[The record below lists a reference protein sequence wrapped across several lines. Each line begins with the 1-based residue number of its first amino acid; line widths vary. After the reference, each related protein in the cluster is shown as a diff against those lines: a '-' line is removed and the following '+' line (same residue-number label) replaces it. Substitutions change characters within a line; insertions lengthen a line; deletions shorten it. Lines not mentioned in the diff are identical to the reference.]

1 MQTTRLGRTLILALG
16 ILRLP
21 EARAAGTFVKLDY
34 PASMTSNELQV
45 AVTYTLWIPEDV
57 KTLRGIIVHQHG
69 AGTTA
74 SIEGSTAANDLH
86 WQALAKKWDCALWGS
101 SYHVQNEKID
111 TSPGA
116 SELWFDPRRG
126 SEKTFLKALTD
137 FAQKSGHPEIEKI
150 PWTLWGHSGG
160 GIWSDVMT
168 TLHPDRVVAVWM
180 RSGSA
185 LMFLTHPEFLRPDV
199 PAAVYGIPM
208 MTNPG
213 VKEKP
218 KLNPDAPDNRTEFDK
233 MKGPWLG
240 NIATFKEYR
249 AKGGLIGFAPDP
261 RTGHECGDSRYLAL
275 PFLDACLAMRLPDKG
290 SKDQKLKPMDTSKA
304 WLAPLFGDEAKPARE
319 FKGNV
324 NDAVWLPNE
333 AVAKAWMEY
342 VKTGATSDTTP
353 PPAPFHIK
361 VSSKGEAG
369 TEITWTAEA
378 DFESGIQQ
386 FIVLRDGSEQ
396 ANVPEKSLGKFG
408 RPLFQSMTYHDT
420 PSLPLPEM
428 RYLDTSAKTGEKHAY
443 SVITVNGLGLRS
455 EPSIRTP

>member
-1 MQTTRLGRTLILALG
+1 MQTLKLGTTLLLALG
-16 ILRLP
+16 ILGLAD
-21 EARAAGTFVKLDY
+21 ARAAGTYVKLDY
-34 PASMTSNELQV
+34 PASTASNELQV

-74 SIEGSTAANDLH
+74 SIEGSTAAYDLH
-86 WQALAKKWDCALWGS
+86 WQALAKKWDCALWSS
-101 SYHVQNEKID
+101 SYHVLNEKID

-126 SEKTFLKALTD
+126 SEKAFLKAIKD
-137 FAQKSGHPEIEKI
+137 FAQKSGHSELDRI
-150 PWTLWGHSGG
+150 PWALWGHSGG

-218 KLNPDAPDNRTEFDK
+218 KLNPDAPDNRTQFEK

-249 AKGGLIGFAPDP
+249 AQGGLIG
-261 RTGHECGDSRYLAL
+261 
-275 PFLDACLAMRLPDKG
+275 DK
-290 SKDQKLKPMDTSKA
+290 
-304 WLAPLFGDEAKPARE
+304 
-319 FKGNV
+319 
-324 NDAVWLPNE
+324 
-333 AVAKAWMEY
+333 
-342 VKTGATSDTTP
+342 
-353 PPAPFHIK
+353 
-361 VSSKGEAG
+361 
-369 TEITWTAEA
+369 
-378 DFESGIQQ
+378 
-386 FIVLRDGSEQ
+386 
-396 ANVPEKSLGKFG
+396 
-408 RPLFQSMTYHDT
+408 
-420 PSLPLPEM
+420 
-428 RYLDTSAKTGEKHAY
+428 
-443 SVITVNGLGLRS
+443 
-455 EPSIRTP
+455 